1 MIWYGLKFLPRSDP
15 VEEGEANAFQVLN
28 MENSMTIGQ
37 LTISTNGP
45 FFLIAGPC
53 VIEAEAT
60 MLQVAD
66 FLRETSEKLGI
77 PTIFKSS
84 YDKANR
90 TSMDSF
96 RGPGVEEGLEILQK
110 VKERTGLPVLSD
122 VHRISEVE
130 RAAGVLDV
138 IQIPAFLCRSISRKA
153 SLSPLMRSARS
164 SRRRLSPETGVS
176 SSPKGGLFSA
186 ITTWWWT
193 CGPSP

>member
-15 VEEGEANAFQVLN
+15 VEEWEANAFQVVN

-53 VIEAEAT
+53 VIEEEAT

-110 VKERTGLPVLSD
+110 VKERRG
-122 VHRISEVE
+122 RW
-130 RAAGVLDV
+130 
-138 IQIPAFLCRSISRKA
+138 C
-153 SLSPLMRSARS
+153 
-164 SRRRLSPETGVS
+164 
-176 SSPKGGLFSA
+176 
-186 ITTWWWT
+186 
-193 CGPSP
+193 